1 MDASYEWPDSID
13 KHSSEYRELVAFLT
27 ETTDSIDRM
36 EAAYRPG
43 LCEEQ
48 YYDGGE
54 LMRKFHIG
62 RTALQEYRLKGL
74 IPHTRI
80 GGVILYPHSGV
91 EAVLQSNYCKPHK
104 FG

>member
-1 MDASYEWPDSID
+1 MGTSYEWPDSID
-13 KHSSEYRELVAFLT
+13 KHSSKYRQLVASLT
-27 ETTDSIDRM
+27 ETTEYIDRM
-36 EAAYRPG
+36 EAACRPG
-43 LCEEQ
+43 LCGEQ

-62 RTALQEYRLKGL
+62 RTTLQEYRLKEL
-74 IPHTRI
+74 IPYTRI